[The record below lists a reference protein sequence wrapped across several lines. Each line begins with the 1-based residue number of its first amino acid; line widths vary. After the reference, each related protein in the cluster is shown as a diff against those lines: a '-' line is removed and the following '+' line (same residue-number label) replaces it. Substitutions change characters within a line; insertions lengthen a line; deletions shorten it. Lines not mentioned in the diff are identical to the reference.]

1 MLGLCALA
9 AAALLGY
16 LAVSRPP
23 TKAPGAARLLI
34 ADASLPEPRQRV
46 LDELTIE
53 QTTDSARREF
63 TLRRRRE
70 PPHPGFYIS
79 PPSLRADETEVES
92 LFSALLS
99 AVVER
104 RLDRETARGNESRC
118 RVRVRFGAGH
128 WLCFGAESASGS
140 VYVNADASPEVLVVD
155 RLLFTLLSRPPSHYW
170 SKSMIAVP
178 LRRAQ
183 RISIGPLK
191 LFHDGDLWRVQGRDA
206 AWVLADPVQVEEL
219 LQRLA
224 RWKVRAWP
232 APHDRQLP
240 EPPLRLGV
248 DDEELGRGGWPAPA
262 DCPPGTR
269 LFIRTPNE
277 PVCADDPAEQK
288 LLPHNDALRAQV
300 LLPMTSAAV
309 QRLQRAPQV
318 SLLRQADGTYQ
329 QSGRPAES
337 TSVNR
342 ILALLTTTRV
352 EAAPGPLQPASDAVR
367 LQVTTTLGQ
376 KVELVLWSRDAES
389 FVQRDLEPPQ
399 RLTEPVPELWTLD
412 ELTFAPLQLLAVEG
426 AAVRRITRRFPS
438 SRAAA
443 GEEVVERTAGW
454 QLRRPTAA
462 PADSAAVATLLD
474 ALSDLRALRFVGSAP
489 RPEHGLTPPRVR
501 VEVELGSPA
510 RSGVKQSPADQT
522 ESPAKPELYIELGAP
537 ADARGACYAR
547 RAVSPH
553 QVAILPAASCA
564 ALTQPL
570 LSPLLLRLDEER
582 LAALRL
588 TPSSR
593 PLGEI
598 SCVQDAGR
606 WRCGGTELTA
616 AAKHALLS
624 ALRALGRSTSFTYSA
639 APPAPP
645 LLTLQVR
652 HRPLTAAVL
661 PRATERAAVT
671 LGEEVASEEQT
682 LRLYPGGSAGWLAR
696 LDERGVTYRLPAAAA
711 AAVETALAAL
721 RPAAP

>member
-1 MLGLCALA
+1 MLALCALA

-23 TKAPGAARLLI
+23 AKAPGAARLLI
-34 ADASLPEPRQRV
+34 ADGSLPDPRQRV

-53 QTTDSARREF
+53 QTTGAAPVEF
-63 TLRRRRE
+63 TLRRRRD

-79 PPSLRADETEVES
+79 PPESRADEAEVES

-104 RLDRETARGNESRC
+104 RLDRETARKNESRC

-155 RLLFTLLSRPPSHYW
+155 RQLFTLLSRPPSHYR
-170 SKSMIAVP
+170 SRPMITVP

-183 RISIGPLK
+183 RISLGPLK
-191 LFHDGDLWRVQGRDA
+191 LFHDGDLWRVQGPDA
-206 AWVLADPVQVEEL
+206 AWVLADPAQVEEL

-224 RWKVRAWP
+224 LWKVRAWP
-232 APHDRQLP
+232 AAQDREP
-240 EPPLRLGV
+240 PDPPLRLGV
-248 DDEELGRGGWPAPA
+248 DGEELWGGGWPAPA

-269 LFIRTPNE
+269 LFIRAPNE

-288 LLPHNDALRAQV
+288 LLPHSDALRAQV
-300 LLPMTSAAV
+300 LLPIKTTAV
-309 QRLQRAPQV
+309 QRLQRAPRV
-318 SLLRQADGTYQ
+318 SLLRLADGTYQ
-329 QSGRPAES
+329 QSGGPAES
-337 TSVNR
+337 TSVSR
-342 ILALLTTTRV
+342 ILALLTTTRA
-352 EAAPGPLQPASDAVR
+352 EAAPGPLHPAGDAVR

-376 KVELVLWSRDAES
+376 KVELALWSRDGES
-389 FVQRDLEPPQ
+389 FVKRDLEPPQ
-399 RLTEPVPELWTLD
+399 RLTEPVPELWTMD
-412 ELTFAPLQLLAVEG
+412 ELTFAPLQLLSLES
-426 AAVRRITRRFPS
+426 AAVRRITRRFP
-438 SRAAA
+438 
-443 GEEVVERTAGW
+443 GHPVTEGDEVVERTAGW

-462 PADSAAVATLLD
+462 PADSAAVATLLE
-474 ALSDLRALRFVGSAP
+474 ALSDLRALRFVGAAP
-489 RPEHGLTPPRVR
+489 LPEHGLTPPRVR
-501 VEVELGSPA
+501 VEVELGTPA
-510 RSGVKQSPADQT
+510 RSGAKQSPENKMVT
-522 ESPAKPELYIELGAP
+522 PAKPELSIELGAP
-537 ADARGACYAR
+537 VDARGDCYAR
-547 RAVSPH
+547 RAESP

-570 LSPLLLRLDEER
+570 LSPLVLRLDEER
-582 LAALRL
+582 LAVVQL
-588 TPSSR
+588 TPSAR
-593 PLGEI
+593 PIDAL

-606 WRCGGTELTA
+606 WRCGGTELSA

-624 ALRALGRSTSFTYSA
+624 ALRSLGRSASFTYAA

-645 LLTLQVR
+645 QLTLHVR

-671 LGEEVASEEQT
+671 LGEEVAPEEQT
-682 LRLYPGGSAGWLAR
+682 LRLYPGESAAWLAR

-711 AAVETALAAL
+711 AAVEAALAAL